1 VSEASLHSVAGP
13 GGLTEAAVL
22 AATHPALVG
31 PFERIVA
38 RVSGP
43 ADLLEEAARGLPPG
57 PAQAE
62 GIAVRLRRRG
72 VGLRWDEPDKLEE
85 PRKLLELCRERG
97 RSSVELMRTDPA
109 LLTEL
114 QLGAWCQAGFRH
126 RLARQA
132 PLPRR
137 GRAAVLRAAAERA
150 FWSGVRSAATRSEWR
165 SLTASYCALVYH
177 RLAGEGKPG
186 QERIDLSPRRF
197 GAQLRLLRILGFR
210 PLSARELL
218 AFHDGQG
225 PLPRRG
231 FVVTVDDGTAD
242 CEEPLARHARVAPQL
257 FVCTSQVGGS
267 ADWLDGEPLL
277 GWTRLEELA
286 RRGAAVGAHART
298 HRPLA
303 AIDRSELEGELA
315 GSLAD
320 LGAHLPDIVPIL
332 AYPHGSHDEDV
343 RAAAIAAG
351 FRAAWTTEKG
361 RNGIG
366 TDRWCLR
373 RISVHA
379 GDGPLGVLWM
389 VVTGEPPPWREVRL
403 PRWRS

>member
-1 VSEASLHSVAGP
+1 VTEASLHSVAGP
-13 GGLTEAAVL
+13 GGVSEAAVL

-38 RVSGP
+38 RVSG
-43 ADLLEEAARGLPPG
+43 AAELLEDAAQGLPTG

-72 VGLRWDEPDKLEE
+72 VALRWEEPDRLSE
-85 PRKLLELCRERG
+85 PRELLELCRARG
-97 RSSVELMRTDPA
+97 RSSVELMRNDPG

-126 RLARQA
+126 RLARRA

-137 GRAAVLRAAAERA
+137 GRVALLRAAAERA
-150 FWSGVRSAATRSEWR
+150 FWSGVRSAATRPEWR

-177 RLAGEGKPG
+177 RLAGEGKAG

-197 GAQLRLLRILGFR
+197 RAQLRLLRILGFR
-210 PLSARELL
+210 PLDAGELL
-218 AFHDGQG
+218 AFHDGQR
-225 PLPRRG
+225 PLPRRS

-242 CEEPLARHARVAPQL
+242 CEEPLARHADVAPQL
-257 FVCTSQVGGS
+257 FVCTSEVGGS
-267 ADWLDGEPLL
+267 AHWLDGEPLL
-277 GWTRLEELA
+277 GWTDLEQLA
-286 RRGAAVGAHART
+286 RGGVAVGAHART
-298 HRPLA
+298 HRPLVA
-303 AIDRSELEGELA
+303 VEPSELGGEVA
-315 GSLAD
+315 GSLTD
-320 LGAHLPDIVPIL
+320 LRARLPDAVPIL
-332 AYPHGSHDEDV
+332 AYPHGSHDEAV

-361 RNGIG
+361 RNGVG

-379 GDGPLGVLWM
+379 GDGPLAVLWM